1 MVYRHL
7 ALTGRARHLAR
18 TEYGLLRGHPWDLW
32 PKERLNKG
40 WGMDEGNGDLLTG
53 DGTG

>member
-1 MVYRHL
+1 VEI
-7 ALTGRARHLAR
+7 GSNGNARF
-18 TEYGLLRGHPWDLW
+18 
-32 PKERLNKG
+32 KERLNKG

>member
-1 MVYRHL
+1 MAMHEL
-7 ALTGRARHLAR
+7 PHGSPLTQCD
-18 TEYGLLRGHPWDLW
+18 LLRFKWV
-32 PKERLNKG
+32 KERLNKG